1 MARHAEGVRSAY
13 RPAQEWDRCGGFCH
27 LRAGIYRSA
36 TLLPSRRGRSA
47 ERPSDA
53 PAVTARLLLEPL
65 LTQRRSTTR
74 SRTPGSSAYRRGP
87 CSLPPQATTA
97 ASYLDVV
104 SVAATR
110 SDDLRA
116 AFSNTNSDVEI
127 AAPGVGI
134 LSTKR
139 GGYFTLNGTSM
150 ATPHVAG
157 AAADIR
163 ARMSGESAATARSL
177 LDAAIDDLGLPG
189 RDVEFGFGPLNLCK
203 AAGASCTF
211 TPGEN

>member
-1 MARHAEGVRSAY
+1 M
-13 RPAQEWDRCGGFCH
+13 
-27 LRAGIYRSA
+27 
-36 TLLPSRRGRSA
+36 
-47 ERPSDA
+47 
-53 PAVTARLLLEPL
+53 
-65 LTQRRSTTR
+65 
-74 SRTPGSSAYRRGP
+74 
-87 CSLPPQATTA
+87 PPQATTA

-104 SVAATR
+104 SMAATR

-127 AAPGVGI
+127 AAPAIGI

-177 LDAAIDDLGLPG
+177 LDTSMSATIALPLGKRKVLQALRREAHRLTG
-189 RDVEFGFGPLNLCK
+189 DST
-203 AAGASCTF
+203 AAGVPRSCQCGSGSESRATAPAKAQGCRPLF
-211 TPGEN
+211 LPMSQRRRARPNMCDATGNAIGTGLTHMRR